1 MDRESVDNMTN
12 STAPLNGVR
21 VADFSVHAAG
31 PFAGMILA
39 SLGADVIKIESAAR
53 LDITRRPHA
62 MYGKPPSS
70 FEQVNASKRSVTLNL
85 KESRALEL
93 AYDLVRISDVVLEN
107 FRPGVMDRLGLGYPQ
122 LREIKPDVIMVSLSS
137 NGQTGPEARYAGY
150 APMFAALGGLGYLTG
165 YPDGPPVELR
175 HAMDHTG
182 GMMAAFSAVAALC
195 AHRNHQV
202 GQRADVAV
210 RDIATAFM
218 GHALMDSAMNQRDAR
233 RMGNRDDAMAPHG
246 VFPCTGDDQ
255 WITIAVADDAEW
267 WALKGVMGNP
277 AWADSDDYGDAFLR
291 WQNQDSLESHLS
303 DWTRTHD
310 AFELTDLLQD
320 AGIAAFP
327 SLSADHL
334 LDGYPSCSPRSF
346 PDHHRPGPRRATRG
360 RPSVAFLGNSHRPIA
375 LDPRARPGQPGG
387 FLRPARHGRNRTSRP
402 AGSTDRLVGLGL
414 PNDRLGTKDSH
425 CMPTEL
431 IPQIIYGAVLL
442 FVLGSIAALWHRMGS
457 IQRDLGRLEANVS
470 GTQTSLNEKTSSL
483 NDKIDATQ
491 ASLNEKIGATQAS
504 LNEKIDGVQA
514 SLNEKIDGVQVS
526 LNEKIDGVQVSLNEK
541 IDGVQVSLN
550 DLTKT
555 VTEMQLQ
562 MQRNHYQM
570 MMAILSHSHRPDGR
584 PTFDLPPDFEPT
596 PSDTND

>member
-1 MDRESVDNMTN
+1 MTN
-12 STAPLNGVR
+12 PPAPLAGVR

-233 RMGNRDDAMAPHG
+233 RIGNRDDAMAPHG

-327 SLSADHL
+327 SLSADQLMDDPHL
-334 LDGYPSCSPRSF
+334 AARDAF
-346 PDHHRPGPRRATRG
+346 PTDHRPLPGASNARSPLRGVSRKLPPTHCAGP
-360 RPSVAFLGNSHRPIA
+360 PS
-375 LDPRARPGQPGG
+375 
-387 FLRPARHGRNRTSRP
+387 
-402 AGSTDRLVGLGL
+402 
-414 PNDRLGTKDSH
+414 
-425 CMPTEL
+425 
-431 IPQIIYGAVLL
+431 
-442 FVLGSIAALWHRMGS
+442 
-457 IQRDLGRLEANVS
+457 LGRTTTRVFCGLLGMDEIELRALQEAQIVW
-470 GTQTSLNEKTSSL
+470 
-483 NDKIDATQ
+483 
-491 ASLNEKIGATQAS
+491 
-504 LNEKIDGVQA
+504 
-514 SLNEKIDGVQVS
+514 
-526 LNEKIDGVQVSLNEK
+526 
-541 IDGVQVSLN
+541 
-550 DLTKT
+550 
-555 VTEMQLQ
+555 
-562 MQRNHYQM
+562 
-570 MMAILSHSHRPDGR
+570 
-584 PTFDLPPDFEPT
+584 
-596 PSDTND
+596 